1 LFVTLRP
8 PYRPVHA
15 TTLWAIIGPRVK
27 RLGINSQH
35 FGAHSLRH
43 ACATQLLRK
52 GSSLRDIADF
62 LGHRDMKSVS
72 IYAKYDVRSLR
83 EVATFSLA
91 GVK

>member
-1 LFVTLRP
+1 M
-8 PYRPVHA
+8 
-15 TTLWAIIGPRVK
+15 K
-27 RLGINSQH
+27 RLKVDSEH

-43 ACATQLLRK
+43 ACATQLLRQ

-62 LGHRDMKSVS
+62 LGHRGMQSVS
-72 IYAKYDVRSLR
+72 IYAKYDVRLLR